1 MVSLHACSFY
11 CVHSDDV
18 VMKMDVG
25 LSSDELAMCMNR
37 DAAMTS
43 RLITSQ
49 VAQSNIKHSEKI
61 VSFITYKT
69 S

>member
-1 MVSLHACSFY
+1 M
-11 CVHSDDV
+11 HSDDV

-49 VAQSNIKHSEKI
+49 VAAKHKTCSEKF